1 MEEKLALATNENRN
15 IGMLVN
21 AQYQESQSSSGTQP
35 SNPETSLMLKALEQE
50 RHWMKGNLSL
60 AVNETKK
67 MKDKLTESNES
78 FAQCTSEKNQILQ
91 SSKNAENILRDEIE
105 KLKFEVSVLH
115 KDADKLLADNFDSYV
130 KNFPV

>member
-1 MEEKLALATNENRN
+1 MADK
-15 IGMLVN
+15 
-21 AQYQESQSSSGTQP
+21 
-35 SNPETSLMLKALEQE
+35 
-50 RHWMKGNLSL
+50 LSL
-60 AVNETKK
+60 ADNETKK
-67 MKDKLTESNES
+67 MGDKLTESNES
-78 FAQCTSEKNQILQ
+78 LAICTYKKNQILQ